1 MTFSRT
7 TIKTPEQADAP
18 RSLHELNALAA
29 VGDVL
34 DKPQWWTQWTN
45 EPAMRAQWLVEME
58 ELLLRRS
65 VEQTLAAWPAR
76 PAIREYLTQYLEP
89 LALAGA
95 KKDKAIKNLTAH
107 VLFPVPS
114 GLADSTFSEGRCQDP
129 LDLLDD
135 QEYEDSDEDS
145 EEEEEE
151 DEACEGEDDSEDELA
166 LDEDGNVVAFD
177 AAVEQARQKLPTGDE
192 DMEDADTDNEEGEDH
207 ADDLREHAKKNP
219 FGQIGWYCNMQILQE
234 AVKPLASS
242 QWTQDVLQ
250 GPLNVAANPS
260 IPLVVGRTTSF
271 ISGVLHGSGDGSSP
285 TLEAIK
291 AHIPHEER
299 EDVLKIL
306 LLHCTK
312 IHELV
317 EMTKLD
323 AAAVLDLIVEEL
335 ALGEDTLSKVT
346 PGMTPQTWLSDSL
359 IPTGLKSKL
368 ISEVAVLESQPADRH
383 DWQPHKDKQVL
394 NLINP
399 SLYPCVFGQTTRL
412 PLHQANKSYP
422 SAADQMR
429 SILFLPAKTKTSGP
443 KGLKF
448 QWIPSEVDVDLEEDG
463 GHAAFVTYINN
474 LHPESFASMY
484 TPLGKIFGRLVP
496 LFDRVLWTLEDEA
509 RGKLMGDT
517 SRDAVMF
524 FQSKGYTHPCP
535 PALVPLG
542 LFNPGEEAFSLRG
555 GRCQVIVKLTEFHLT
570 PTKPRYAGGA
580 WRVEGTDAEKIIA
593 TGVYFFGSDNIKHAG
608 VSFRTLV
615 RPSDSGD
622 EVANGLQYGLGKEET
637 HTQDLGT
644 ISALEDRCL
653 VYPNT
658 FQHRME
664 PFELADNTKAGVL
677 KVLTFFLVDHLDSIP
692 STAVIPPQQEE
703 WMERAQEPN
712 SKRQRL
718 VDIANLDV
726 KDNDQSRVG
735 MSYEQAQQVRLE
747 LLNDAADY

>member
-234 AVKPLASS
+234 AVEPLASS

-317 EMTKLD
+317 ETTMSD

-346 PGMTPQTWLSDSL
+346 PGMTPQTWLSDSTISSEL
-359 IPTGLKSKL
+359 KTKFVGEVTALDNQPVDRRGSQSPTN
-368 ISEVAVLESQPADRH
+368 E
-383 DWQPHKDKQVL
+383 QVV
-394 NLINP
+394 NLVHP
-399 SLYPCVFGQTTRL
+399 SRYPCIYGQTTRL
-412 PLHQANKSYP
+412 PLYQAKKPYS
-422 SAADQMR
+422 SAAEQMR
-429 SILFLPAKTKTSGP
+429 SIMFLPAKTKTSGP
-443 KGLKF
+443 KGLKS

-463 GHAAFVTYINN
+463 GSASFASYINN

-484 TPLGKIFGRLVP
+484 DSLGKIFGRFVP
-496 LFDRVLWTLEDEA
+496 LFDRVLWTLEDKA
-509 RGKLMGDT
+509 YDKMMGDT
-517 SRDAVMF
+517 SRDAVLF
-524 FQSKGYTHPCP
+524 YQSKGHSHPCP

-580 WRVEGTDAEKIIA
+580 WRVEGTDAEKIIG
-593 TGVYFFGSDNIKHAG
+593 TGVYFFSSDNIKHAG

-622 EVANGLQYGLGKEET
+622 EVANGLQYGLSKQET

-658 FQHRME
+658 LQHRME
-664 PFELADNTKAGVL
+664 PFELADTTKAGVL
-677 KVLTFFLVDHLDSIP
+677 KVLTFYVVDPTESIA

-703 WMERAQEPN
+703 WMEEPRA
-712 SKRQRL
+712 KRARRRTHE
-718 VDIANLDV
+718 DD
-726 KDNDQSRVG
+726 
-735 MSYEQAQQVRLE
+735 
-747 LLNDAADY
+747 ADY